1 MLGQAMRK
9 TLHFTKA
16 ADRFKKREDRERKKN
31 SWKTKRGN
39 SCVFVKALT
48 KIVVTFAF
56 PFSNV
61 VEVVHSNILYHNRS
75 QLFDFNTFV
84 LLKKCAKYVYL

>member
-31 SWKTKRGN
+31 SW
-39 SCVFVKALT
+39 
-48 KIVVTFAF
+48 
-56 PFSNV
+56 
-61 VEVVHSNILYHNRS
+61 
-75 QLFDFNTFV
+75 
-84 LLKKCAKYVYL
+84 